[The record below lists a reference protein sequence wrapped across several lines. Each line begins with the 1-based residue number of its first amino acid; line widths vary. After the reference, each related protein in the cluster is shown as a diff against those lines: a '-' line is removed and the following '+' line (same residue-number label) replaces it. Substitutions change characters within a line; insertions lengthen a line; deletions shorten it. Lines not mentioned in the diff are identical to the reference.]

1 MYRYRT
7 PKEQVSMFEDL
18 FPYGGSLDEENR
30 WIRVGRIMP
39 WEEFESL
46 YAKTFSNRGRPG
58 IESRLIIGAFTI
70 KHVLTLSDEETMRQ
84 IAENAYMQ
92 HLCGFESF
100 QRRPSFDSSTLTRA
114 RKRLAR
120 SKFKQF
126 ETVLKSRLQELGVL
140 NPRGMYIDASV
151 VPVDMAYPSDVTL
164 LEKGRRYLVRFVK
177 EAGRKL
183 GKKFRT
189 YARTA
194 KKNFVSFSKK
204 RHKTK
209 KAIRKTLKSAL
220 QFVRRNLSQARGALV
235 ALRKARIA
243 AKHTVRVKIEII
255 AKMYEQQWQM
265 YRNKTHKIGKRIV
278 SLARPHIRPIV
289 RGKAGKDVEF
299 GPKVSLAHVDGYC
312 FCDAVSHEAYNET
325 THLAKHVREFK
336 KRFGKAPDFVC
347 GDQIYGSREN
357 RNYLEKRNIKHAFKP
372 LGRPSFDKISEIGER
387 WRRKKL
393 VRRGVL
399 MEGIIG
405 HAKEHFGLDRIRA
418 RLPETEALWIS
429 LGIMAM
435 NLQTAAKRVG

>member
-1 MYRYRT
+1 LYRYRT
-7 PKEQVSMFEDL
+7 PQEQVSMFEDL

-30 WIRVGRIMP
+30 WIRIGRIVP
-39 WEEFESL
+39 WEEFETL

-70 KHVLTLSDEETMRQ
+70 KHVLTLSDEETMHQ

-120 SKFKQF
+120 SKFKEF
-126 ETVLKSRLQELGVL
+126 ENVLKTRLQELGVL
-140 NPRGMYIDASV
+140 NPKGMYVDASV
-151 VPVDMAYPSDVTL
+151 IPVDMAYPSDVTL

-177 EAGRKL
+177 ESGQKL
-183 GKKFRT
+183 GKRFRT

-194 KKNFVSFSKK
+194 KKIFVSFSKK

-209 KAIRKTLKSAL
+209 KSIRKTLKSVL
-220 QFVRRNLSQARGALV
+220 QFVRRNLSQARGVLV
-235 ALRKARIA
+235 DLRKAKCA
-243 AKHTVRVKIEII
+243 AKRAVGVKIEMI
-255 AKMYEQQWQM
+255 AKMYEQQRQM
-265 YRNKTHKIGKRIV
+265 YRNRTHTIKERIV

-325 THLAKHVREFK
+325 THLAKHVREFR

-357 RNYLEKRNIKHAFKP
+357 RKYLEKRNIRHAFKP
-372 LGRPSFDKISEIGER
+372 LGRPSLEIKTGGVEK

-393 VRRGVL
+393 VQRGAL

-405 HAKEHFGLDRIRA
+405 HAKEHFGLDRIKA
-418 RLPETEALWIS
+418 RLPETEKLWIHF
-429 LGIMAM
+429 GIMAM
-435 NLQTAAKRVG
+435 NLHTAAKRAG

>member
-1 MYRYRT
+1 
-7 PKEQVSMFEDL
+7 MFEDL
-18 FPYGGSLDEENR
+18 FPYGGSLDEDNR
-30 WIRVGRIMP
+30 WIRVCRIMP
-39 WEEFESL
+39 WEEFEAL
-46 YAKTFSNRGRPG
+46 YAKTFSHRGRPG
-58 IESRLIIGAFTI
+58 IGSRLIIGAFTI

-92 HLCGFESF
+92 YLCGFESF

-114 RKRLAR
+114 RKRLIR
-120 SKFKQF
+120 SKFKEF
-126 ETVLKSRLQELGVL
+126 ENVLKSRLQELGVL
-140 NPRGMYIDASV
+140 TPRGMYVDASV
-151 VPVDMAYPSDVTL
+151 IPVDIAYPSDVTL

-177 EAGRKL
+177 DAGRIL

-189 YARTA
+189 YSRTA

-204 RHKTK
+204 RHKTRQS
-209 KAIRKTLKSAL
+209 IRKAVKAGL
-220 QFVRRNLSQARGALV
+220 QFVRRNLAQTRRVMIDLRNAHFSIGRRIRG
-235 ALRKARIA
+235 
-243 AKHTVRVKIEII
+243 KIETIGRL
-255 AKMYEQQWQM
+255 YEQQREM
-265 YRNKTHKIGKRIV
+265 YRKKTHTIPHRIV

-312 FCDAVSHEAYNET
+312 FCDAISHEAYNET
-325 THLAKHVREFK
+325 THLAKQVRAFK

-357 RNYLEKRNIKHAFKP
+357 RKYLEKRDIRHAFKP
-372 LGRPSFDKISEIGER
+372 LGRPSFETKTEYEEH

-393 VRRGVL
+393 VQRGAL

-418 RLPETEALWIS
+418 MLPETEMLWIRF
-429 LGIMAM
+429 GIMAM